1 MPDDEDDAWLEQ
13 LREALASTADED
25 EAPRDRGRFDFAGD
39 ERPRR
44 VTEPEP
50 PAMAQAAPMRPEPGI
65 VGDSTPGLAGIR
77 DSLRALSLR
86 MSAVESLSEDIARQ
100 SRRTNQPISPVEFEQ
115 IITRVVRT
123 ELPKILEEQLAKLPA
138 APAPSLDPETL
149 DRWAARA
156 AEGDAPA
163 GEVVLLA
170 HELRDRIAHLEE
182 LQRQSLEQ
190 LTADRRQLID
200 GAVSEI
206 RGMLF
211 GK

>member
-1 MPDDEDDAWLEQ
+1 MAADEDDAWLEQ

-25 EAPRDRGRFDFAGD
+25 DRPRDRGRFDFAGD

-50 PAMAQAAPMRPEPGI
+50 PAMASATPMRPEPTAA
-65 VGDSTPGLAGIR
+65 DPAPGMAGIR

-100 SRRTNQPISPVEFEQ
+100 SRRTNQPLSPAEIEHIV
-115 IITRVVRT
+115 TRVLRA
-123 ELPKILEEQLAKLPA
+123 ELPRILEEQLAKLPTPTA
-138 APAPSLDPETL
+138 LDPAAL

-156 AEGDAPA
+156 VDGDAPA

-170 HELRDRIAHLEE
+170 HELRDRISQLEE
-182 LQRQSLEQ
+182 LQRRALEQ
-190 LTADRRQLID
+190 VTADRRQLID

-211 GK
+211 GN